1 MKGQRQMGRTA
12 IAILCVLC
20 LTMVGVFAGGGKES
34 GKEQAMVVI
43 NKTGLPIV
51 DETLELRFTGMN
63 MNNTRVGRYDAT
75 DMMKQLE
82 AETNVKIVWDM
93 IPQANWKERKNL
105 LIASRE
111 LPDGFMGPLSLTAE
125 EAQMLGAD
133 GVLIPLD
140 DLIEEYAPT
149 ISRLIKENPTYEAS
163 IRSTDGNI
171 YALTAMQDMG
181 FDSLSV
187 SIIRQDWLDA
197 LGLEMPSTTEEF
209 YQVLKA
215 FKDNDMAGNGKTVP
229 FSFLYQESAAI
240 NREVKREFEWIF
252 LAFGVPDN
260 PIHIAIEDTGE
271 LIFTADKEGYK
282 EAIKYLH
289 RLYSEGLIDPEIF
302 TQDRTL
308 LTNKI
313 RQLNV
318 GCYTDYRLKSS
329 MAHEE
334 IQDLFTILPPLE
346 GPYGDRRWLRAMAG
360 MSEGAFALT
369 SACRNPEAAIRW
381 LDYVN
386 EPENCIQMLYGM
398 FKPEGWTGSEA
409 LVPSPAQ
416 PGKWTGNTDLRPA
429 EVSPNDWPWSAPIGS
444 SPVIATRDVINEYI
458 ADRPNNVAKE
468 EACAVYRPY
477 LTKYPYNY
485 PYRFTPEEI
494 EELSLLQT
502 DLLNYIYRTQ
512 AKWIAEGGIDKE
524 WDAYLAQLKRLDVD
538 DYVRLY
544 RTAYER
550 SIQK

>member
-1 MKGQRQMGRTA
+1 MKGRRWMRTVLMIL
-12 IAILCVLC
+12 IALSV
-20 LTMVGVFAGGGKES
+20 TMAGAFAAGGKEN
-34 GKEQAMVVI
+34 GKVQVPTVSV

-51 DETLELRFTGMN
+51 DEKLELRFTGMN
-63 MNNTRVGRYDAT
+63 MNNTRVGRYDET

-82 AETNVKIVWDM
+82 TETNIKIVWDM

-105 LIASRE
+105 LIASRD

-140 DLIEEYAPT
+140 DLIDEFAPT

-163 IRSTDGNI
+163 IRSTDGHI

-197 LGLEMPSTTEEF
+197 LGIKMPATTEEF

-260 PIHIAIEDTGE
+260 PIHIAIEDDGQ
-271 LIFTADKEGYK
+271 LIFTADKEGFK

-289 RLYSEGLIDPEIF
+289 RLYSEGLIDPEVF

-334 IQDLFTILPPLE
+334 IQDKFSVMPPLA

-369 SACRNPEAAIRW
+369 SACKNPEAAIRW
-381 LDYVN
+381 LDYIN
-386 EPENCIQMLYGM
+386 EPQNCIQMLYGM
-398 FKPEGWTGSEA
+398 FKPEGWVGSEA
-409 LVPSPAQ
+409 LVPSPTQ

-429 EVSPNDWPWSAPIGS
+429 DVSPNDWPWSAPIGS
-444 SPVIATRDVINEYI
+444 SPVIATREVINKYI

-468 EACAVYRPY
+468 EVCAVYRPY

-512 AKWIAEGGIDKE
+512 AKWIAEGGVDQE
-524 WDAYLAQLKRLDVD
+524 WDAYLAQLQKLNVD
-538 DYVRLY
+538 DYVQLY
-544 RTAYER
+544 RAAYER
-550 SIQK
+550 SSRK

>member
-1 MKGQRQMGRTA
+1 MKGKGRA
-12 IAILCVLC
+12 IGILLALC
-20 LTMVGVFAGGGKES
+20 TVSVALFAGGAKEPVVD
-34 GKEQAMVVI
+34 QAGSAAF
-43 NKTGLPIV
+43 NATGLPIV
-51 DETLELRFTGMN
+51 DDQVVLRFTGMN
-63 MNNTRVGRYDAT
+63 MNNTRVGRYDET

-82 AETNVKIVWDM
+82 SETNVKIVWDM

-140 DLIEEYAPT
+140 GLIEEYAPN
-149 ISRLIKENPTYEAS
+149 IDRMIRENPTYEAS
-163 IRSTDGNI
+163 VRSTDGNI

-197 LGLEMPSTTEEF
+197 LGLEMPATTEEF
-209 YQVLKA
+209 YRVLRA
-215 FKDNDMAGNGKTVP
+215 FKDNDMAGNGKTIP

-260 PIHIAIEDTGE
+260 PTHVAIEDDGQ
-271 LIFTADKEGYK
+271 LIFTADKPGFRD
-282 EAIKYLH
+282 AISYLH
-289 RLYSEGLIDPEIF
+289 RLYAEGLIDPEIF

-334 IQDLFTILPPLE
+334 IQDKFSIMPPLE
-346 GPYGDRRWLRAMAG
+346 GPSGRRRWLRAMAG

-369 SACRNPEAAIRW
+369 SSCKSPEVAIRW
-381 LDYVN
+381 LEYVN
-386 EPENCIQMLYGM
+386 EPENSIQMLYGM
-398 FKPEGWTGSEA
+398 FKPEGWSGSEA
-409 LVPSPAQ
+409 LVPSSSQ
-416 PGKWTGNTDLRPA
+416 LGKWTGNTDLRPS
-429 EVSPNDWPWSAPIGS
+429 EVAPNDWPWSAPIGS
-444 SPVIATRDVINEYI
+444 SPVIVPRDVINRYI

-477 LTKYPYNY
+477 LTKYPYNW
-485 PYRFTPEEI
+485 PYRFTPREI

-512 AKWIAEGGIDKE
+512 AKWIAEGGVEKD
-524 WDAYLAQLKRLDVD
+524 WDAYLAQLKKLHVE
-538 DYVRLY
+538 DYVQLY
-544 RTAYER
+544 RAAYER
-550 SIQK
+550 SAQQ

>member
-1 MKGQRQMGRTA
+1 MKGQQRMRTA
-12 IAILCVLC
+12 VLILIVLCVA
-20 LTMVGVFAGGGKES
+20 MIGVFGGGNKEN
-34 GKEQAMVVI
+34 GKIQIPSVSV

-51 DETLELRFTGMN
+51 DEKLELRFTGMN
-63 MNNTRVGRYDAT
+63 MNNTRVGRYDET

-82 AETNVKIVWDM
+82 AETNIKIVWDM

-125 EAQMLGAD
+125 EAQMLGTD

-140 DLIEEYAPT
+140 NLIEEFAPT

-163 IRSTDGNI
+163 IRSTDGHI

-197 LGLEMPSTTEEF
+197 LGLEMPSTTEKF

-260 PIHIAIEDTGE
+260 PMHIAIEDDGE
-271 LIFTADKEGYK
+271 LIFTADKEGFK

-334 IQDLFTILPPLE
+334 VQDKFSIMPPLE

-369 SACRNPEAAIRW
+369 SACKNPEAVVRW
-381 LDYVN
+381 LDYIN
-386 EPENCIQMLYGM
+386 EPKNCIQMLYGM
-398 FKPEGWTGSEA
+398 FKPEGWSGSEA

-416 PGKWTGNTDLRPA
+416 PGKWTGNTDLRPSD
-429 EVSPNDWPWSAPIGS
+429 VSPNDWPWSAPIGS
-444 SPVIATRDVINEYI
+444 SPVVATRDVINEYI

-485 PYRFTPEEI
+485 PYRFTTEEI

-512 AKWIAEGGIDKE
+512 AKWIAEGGVDKE
-524 WDAYLAQLKRLDVD
+524 WDAYLVQLKKLNVD
-538 DYVRLY
+538 AYVQLY

-550 SIQK
+550 SSQK

>member
-1 MKGQRQMGRTA
+1 MKGRRWMRTVLMIL
-12 IAILCVLC
+12 IALSV
-20 LTMVGVFAGGGKES
+20 TMAGAFAAGGKEN
-34 GKEQAMVVI
+34 GKVQVPTVSV

-51 DETLELRFTGMN
+51 DEKLELRFTGMN
-63 MNNTRVGRYDAT
+63 MNNTRVGRYDET

-82 AETNVKIVWDM
+82 TETNIKIVWDM

-105 LIASRE
+105 LIASRD

-140 DLIEEYAPT
+140 DLIDEFAPT

-163 IRSTDGNI
+163 IRSTDGHI

-197 LGLEMPSTTEEF
+197 LGIKMPATTEEF

-260 PIHIAIEDTGE
+260 PIHIAIEDDGQ
-271 LIFTADKEGYK
+271 LIFTADKEGFK
-282 EAIKYLH
+282 EAIEYLH
-289 RLYSEGLIDPEIF
+289 RLYSEGLIDPEVF

-334 IQDLFTILPPLE
+334 IQDKFSVMPPLA

-369 SACRNPEAAIRW
+369 SACKNPEAAIRW
-381 LDYVN
+381 LDYIN
-386 EPENCIQMLYGM
+386 EPQNCIQMLYGM
-398 FKPEGWTGSEA
+398 FKPEGWVGSEA
-409 LVPSPAQ
+409 LVPSPTQ

-429 EVSPNDWPWSAPIGS
+429 DVSPNDWPWSAPIGS
-444 SPVIATRDVINEYI
+444 SPVIATREVINKYI

-468 EACAVYRPY
+468 EVCAVYRPY

-512 AKWIAEGGIDKE
+512 AKWIAEGGVDQE
-524 WDAYLAQLKRLDVD
+524 WDAYLAQLQKLNVD
-538 DYVRLY
+538 DYVQLY
-544 RTAYER
+544 RAAYER
-550 SIQK
+550 SSRK

>member
-1 MKGQRQMGRTA
+1 MKGRRWMRTVLMIL
-12 IAILCVLC
+12 IALSV
-20 LTMVGVFAGGGKES
+20 TMAGAFAAGGKEN
-34 GKEQAMVVI
+34 GKVQVPTVSV

-51 DETLELRFTGMN
+51 DEKLELRFTGMN
-63 MNNTRVGRYDAT
+63 MNNTRVGRYDET

-82 AETNVKIVWDM
+82 TETNIKIVWDM

-105 LIASRE
+105 LIASRD

-140 DLIEEYAPT
+140 DLIDEFAPT

-163 IRSTDGNI
+163 IRSTDGHI

-197 LGLEMPSTTEEF
+197 LGLKMPATTEEF

-260 PIHIAIEDTGE
+260 PIHIAIEDDGQ
-271 LIFTADKEGYK
+271 LIFTADKEGFK

-289 RLYSEGLIDPEIF
+289 RLYSEGLIDPEVF

-334 IQDLFTILPPLE
+334 IQDRFSVMPPLA

-369 SACRNPEAAIRW
+369 SACKNPEAAIRW
-381 LDYVN
+381 LDYIN
-386 EPENCIQMLYGM
+386 EPQNCIQMLYGM
-398 FKPEGWTGSEA
+398 FKPEGWAGSEA
-409 LVPSPAQ
+409 LVPSPTQ

-429 EVSPNDWPWSAPIGS
+429 DVSPNDWPWSAPIGS
-444 SPVIATRDVINEYI
+444 SPVIATREVINKYI
-458 ADRPNNVAKE
+458 ADRPNNVAKAE
-468 EACAVYRPY
+468 VCAVYRPY

-502 DLLNYIYRTQ
+502 DLLNYIYKTQ
-512 AKWIAEGGIDKE
+512 AKWIAEGGVDQE
-524 WDAYLAQLKRLDVD
+524 WDAYLAQLQKLNVD
-538 DYVRLY
+538 DYVQLY
-544 RTAYER
+544 RAAYER
-550 SIQK
+550 SSRK